1 MSYYVHDRYDFSKLI
16 LTHYNDSKNVENN
29 KRNKQSRRIFNI
41 MTKEFQRNLRRKL
54 APYEKAELSKSIW
67 QIINTIIPF
76 LLLWYLAYKSLSL
89 SYFITFLLIIPT
101 AGLLIRIFIIFH
113 DCCHMSFFKNK
124 RANEIVGTITGILTL
139 FPYKQWRHDHNV
151 HHATSGNLNKR
162 GVGDIWVMTVEEYQ
176 KASVRQRF
184 AYQFY
189 RNPFVLFILGP
200 FYLILI
206 SNRMNRKKARMKER
220 LDTYLTNVA
229 IVCLYGIMC
238 WLIGW
243 QSFLMIQGP
252 IVFIASALGVWLFY
266 IQHHFEDSYF
276 EEEPEWDYVKAAVEG
291 SSFYK
296 LPKWAQW
303 ITGNIGYHHVHHLSP
318 RVPNYYLEDVHN
330 NNSELNSVPI
340 ITVRRSL
347 KALRYR
353 LWDERN
359 KQFISFQDIKKQA
372 VKHKPSQK
380 IG

>member
-1 MSYYVHDRYDFSKLI
+1 MK
-16 LTHYNDSKNVENN
+16 
-29 KRNKQSRRIFNI
+29 
-41 MTKEFQRNLRRKL
+41 KEFQRNLRRKL
-54 APYEKAELSKSIW
+54 VPYEKAELSKSIW

-139 FPYKQWRHDHNV
+139 FPYKQWRHNHNV

-184 AYQFY
+184 AYRFY

-206 SNRMNRKKARMKER
+206 SNRMNRKKALMKER

-276 EEEPEWDYVKAAVEG
+276 EEDPEWDYVKAAVEG

-372 VKHKPSQK
+372 VKHKLSQK

>member
-1 MSYYVHDRYDFSKLI
+1 
-16 LTHYNDSKNVENN
+16 
-29 KRNKQSRRIFNI
+29 
-41 MTKEFQRNLRRKL
+41 
-54 APYEKAELSKSIW
+54 
-67 QIINTIIPF
+67 
-76 LLLWYLAYKSLSL
+76 
-89 SYFITFLLIIPT
+89 
-101 AGLLIRIFIIFH
+101 
-113 DCCHMSFFKNK
+113 
-124 RANEIVGTITGILTL
+124 
-139 FPYKQWRHDHNV
+139 
-151 HHATSGNLNKR
+151 
-162 GVGDIWVMTVEEYQ
+162 
-176 KASVRQRF
+176 
-184 AYQFY
+184 
-189 RNPFVLFILGP
+189 
-200 FYLILI
+200 
-206 SNRMNRKKARMKER
+206 MKER

-276 EEEPEWDYVKAAVEG
+276 EEDLEWDYVKAAVEG

-330 NNSELNSVPI
+330 NNSELNLVPT

-359 KQFISFQDIKKQA
+359 KQFISFQNIKKQA
-372 VKHKPSQK
+372 VKHKLSQK
-380 IG
+380 LADEEGMLRIPSSFLL